1 MASFALRAAGAS
13 AVATDFEVFRS
24 SLRAGLAVEQC
35 AAITAANASASH
47 LDTWMLFANRL
58 EQGTDL
64 YTAVFDLRRA
74 ADSFIFDDLAELLLL
89 ARAHNWLGLEYLLGL
104 RARFYRAWARD
115 QLAAASRIK
124 AATSV
129 GALAAAAPW
138 VLVVLLLTRPENRG
152 FFATLQGVAVLSLG
166 VLLTALALFVSS
178 RLARPRPI
186 SRTENSNK
194 IDLALH
200 VAQRVELLGFLLAS
214 GLPLRLA
221 VERALSSGQLSG
233 ASELEQ
239 FSELISTGHSLQE
252 AAFAVRENS
261 KNERLKEL
269 FTKLA
274 ISDQLGMVDSSE
286 FYDLGQALRE
296 KWLVQ
301 QSATALAIETKLLFP
316 QVILSLPLT
325 VLFALF
331 PSVSMLGSSLL

>member
-1 MASFALRAAGAS
+1 M
-13 AVATDFEVFRS
+13 
-24 SLRAGLAVEQC
+24 
-35 AAITAANASASH
+35 
-47 LDTWMLFANRL
+47 
-58 EQGTDL
+58 
-64 YTAVFDLRRA
+64 
-74 ADSFIFDDLAELLLL
+74 
-89 ARAHNWLGLEYLLGL
+89 
-104 RARFYRAWARD
+104 
-115 QLAAASRIK
+115 
-124 AATSV
+124 
-129 GALAAAAPW
+129 
-138 VLVVLLLTRPENRG
+138 LVVLLLTRPENRG